1 MAPDLGEHTNEVL
14 KEVGYTVDEV
24 ARLRK
29 LKAIA

>member
-29 LKAIA
+29 LNAIA